1 MHGVAIVIGVE
12 RDDILERMRED
23 WNARAQE
30 DAFYYVAFGRR
41 QQDREGFLATA
52 ADAVRGLEYDL
63 ARLPSSVDPR
73 DRRALE
79 IGCGPGRLMGFMSRH
94 FGEIHGVDVSDEMI
108 RLAEAHLAGIP
119 HAHVHRNSG
128 TDLSLFAS
136 DWFDFVY
143 SYAVFQHI
151 PSREVVLAYLRE
163 SARVLKP
170 GGVLCCQLRG
180 AAPSPADLAKE
191 SATWLGCVFSRD
203 DVFEFTMS
211 CALHLQW
218 IYGINTQ
225 YMWITAR
232 KPMLTAAPATL
243 PLAVLKAA
251 TNAGDGSF
259 TVPNKGQ
266 SAGIACWVEG
276 LPEEIGLDDM
286 RIYIQG
292 REAMPCYI
300 GPHLG
305 RGGYQINA
313 LLPGNLDPGP
323 SPVSASY
330 REIPLS
336 GAPLIDIIAAPKPQ
350 PKVLDVLDGT
360 HLVSQRIVETGSLK
374 VIMMGIENHDDIHF
388 AIDDT
393 VVTPVEIICYD
404 HLLCLYHYSL
414 NLPEHVAAGSHI
426 LRVGQE
432 EIVIEVKTDKES

>member
-1 MHGVAIVIGVE
+1 VFGVE

-23 WNARAQE
+23 WNARAKE

-63 ARLPSSVDPR
+63 ARLPSSVEPR

-108 RLAEAHLAGIP
+108 KLAEEHLAGIP
-119 HAHVHRNSG
+119 HAHAHRNSG

-151 PSREVVLAYLRE
+151 PSREVVSEYFRE

-170 GGVLCCQLRG
+170 GGILCCQLLG
-180 AAPSPADLAKE
+180 AGLATE
-191 SATWLGCVFSRD
+191 PTTWAGCVFSRD
-203 DVFEFTMS
+203 DVFLLARS
-211 CALHLQW
+211 CALQLQW
-218 IYGINTQ
+218 IYGVNTH
-225 YMWITAR
+225 YMWMTAR
-232 KPMLTAAPATL
+232 KPVSHAVADVL

-251 TNAGDGSF
+251 TAAGDGSF

-266 SAGIACWVEG
+266 AAGITCWVEG
-276 LPEEIGLDDM
+276 LPEEFGLDDI
-286 RIYIQG
+286 RIYVHG
-292 REAMPCYI
+292 REATPCYI

-313 LLPGNLDPGP
+313 LLPPSLDPGP
-323 SPVSASY
+323 APVSATY
-330 REIPLS
+330 RDISLS
-336 GAPLIDIIAAPKPQ
+336 GTPLINIIAAPKPQ
-350 PKVLDVLDGT
+350 PKMLDVLDGI
-360 HLVSQRIVETGSLK
+360 HLASQRIIETRSLII
-374 VIMMGIENHDDIHF
+374 IMMGIENHDELRF
-388 AIDDT
+388 TIDNI
-393 VVTPVEIICYD
+393 VVTPVEITCYD
-404 HLLCLYHYSL
+404 HLLCLYHYKV
-414 NLPEHVAAGSHI
+414 NLPAQVAAGEHV
-426 LRVGQE
+426 LRVAQE
-432 EIVIEVKTDKES
+432 EITIQVR

>member
-1 MHGVAIVIGVE
+1 VE
-12 RDDILERMRED
+12 PEDILERMRED
-23 WNARAQE
+23 WNQRAKE

-41 QQDREGFLATA
+41 QQDRDAFLATA

-63 ARLPSSVDPR
+63 ARLSSSVDPR

-108 RLAEAHLAGIP
+108 KLAETHLAGTP

-151 PSREVVLAYLRE
+151 PSREVVLTYLRE

-180 AAPSPADLAKE
+180 AVPPPSELAKA
-191 SATWLGCVFSRD
+191 STTWLGCVFSRD
-203 DVFEFTMS
+203 DVYEFTRS
-211 CALHLQW
+211 CALQLQW
-218 IYGINTQ
+218 IYGIDTQ
-225 YMWITAR
+225 YMWMTAR
-232 KPMLTAAPATL
+232 KPGSTAALSAL
-243 PLAVLKAA
+243 PLAILKAA

-266 SAGIACWVEG
+266 AAGITCWVEG
-276 LPEEIGLDDM
+276 LPEEFGLDDI
-286 RIYIQG
+286 RIYVQG
-292 REAMPCYI
+292 REATPCYI

-305 RGGYQINA
+305 RGGFQINA
-313 LLPGNLDPGP
+313 LLPDNLEMGP
-323 SPVSASY
+323 SPVSAFY

-336 GAPLIDIIAAPKPQ
+336 GTPLIEIIAAPKAE

-360 HLVSQRIVETGSLK
+360 YLVSQRIIETGSLK
-374 VIMMGIENHDDIHF
+374 VIMMGIDNHDEIRF

-393 VVTPVEIICYD
+393 VVKPVEITCYD
-404 HLLCLYHYSL
+404 HQLRLFHYSL
-414 NLPEHVAAGSHI
+414 NLPEHVAAGEHV
-426 LRVGQE
+426 LRVGHE
-432 EIVIEVKTDKES
+432 EIVIEVK